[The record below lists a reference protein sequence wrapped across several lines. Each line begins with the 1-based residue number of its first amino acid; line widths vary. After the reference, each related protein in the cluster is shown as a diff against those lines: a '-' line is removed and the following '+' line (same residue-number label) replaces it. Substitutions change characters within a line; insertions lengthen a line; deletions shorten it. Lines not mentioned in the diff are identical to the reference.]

1 MHEENLFPGMA
12 YWFTSASQ
20 SDHYIRYVCVSVC
33 VSVCPEHNSVHFDPI
48 LMKLGYV
55 FDINV

>member
-1 MHEENLFPGMA
+1 MKVGMQVVLFE
-12 YWFTSASQ
+12 YYIFWFTSASQ
-20 SDHYIRYVCVSVC
+20 SDHYIRYVCVSVY
-33 VSVCPEHNSVHFDPI
+33 PEHNSVDFDPI